1 MTITRDP
8 KKHPQVGDVL
18 RRFGCTRHVT
28 HVAKKASGTLISVFF
43 DDGAGCNRGET
54 LIGSWRNWANA
65 DCEVL
70 LRDDT
75 TGDDAAP
82 QMFIATHPR
91 CGGLVAS
98 NWDDAGHEAEN
109 QQSCHDWHAKG
120 YQVAKI
126 SVPEGTPMMSWCHC
140 DVRGTQP

>member
-28 HVAKKASGTLISVFF
+28 ALAKKASGTLIAVFF
-43 DDGAGCNRGET
+43 DAGSQKSN
-54 LIGSWRNWANA
+54 IGISGWRSWANA

-75 TGDDAAP
+75 TEDDAAP

-98 NWDDAGHEAEN
+98 SWDDAGHETEN
-109 QQSCHDWHAKG
+109 QQSCRDWHAKG

-126 SVPEGTPMMSWCHC
+126 SVPDGTPMLSWCHC
-140 DVRGTQP
+140 DVRGPQP